1 MCAHVC
7 LKLPQ
12 ILAKMC
18 YTADLLYFTAIESHL
33 ELNKCVSL
41 CFAQCLKHVPS
52 FSSCFQVHALGL
64 CDYQINVCE
73 DLPSSYTNKSVA
85 CDQMLLQGDWLLFYR
100 GSTLYWD
107 SQPPPPKCEIAI
119 SQSKVVPIVWVH
131 PREKGLQVSNSLI
144 WIWIRKK
151 GEKKWPSTHSVFL
164 SVFPSHDSLG
174 WRSPSTLNKF
184 IFMLSQITYE
194 LNWKIQYE
202 ILFKSLSVYMGEVR
216 KEVQ

>member
-33 ELNKCVSL
+33 ELNKSVSL
-41 CFAQCLKHVPS
+41 SFAQCLKHVPS

-64 CDYQINVCE
+64 CDYQINVCQ

-119 SQSKVVPIVWVH
+119 SQSKVLPIVWVH

-151 GEKKWPSTHSVFL
+151 GEKKWPSTHSVFFKCI
-164 SVFPSHDSLG
+164 SFSRFPGLTQGEYSCYPKLH
-174 WRSPSTLNKF
+174 
-184 IFMLSQITYE
+184 M
-194 LNWKIQYE
+194 NWTEKSKYE
-202 ILFKSLSVYMGEVR
+202 ILLKSLSVYMGEVR

>member
-18 YTADLLYFTAIESHL
+18 YTAIESHL

-41 CFAQCLKHVPS
+41 SFAQCLKHVPS

-64 CDYQINVCE
+64 CDYQINVCQ

-107 SQPPPPKCEIAI
+107 SQPPPPKYEIAI

-151 GEKKWPSTHSVFL
+151 GEKKWPSTHSVFFKCI
-164 SVFPSHDSLG
+164 SFSRFPGLTQSEYSEQVHIHAIPNYI
-174 WRSPSTLNKF
+174 WT
-184 IFMLSQITYE
+184 E
-194 LNWKIQYE
+194 LKNPIWNI
-202 ILFKSLSVYMGEVR
+202 I
-216 KEVQ
+216 